1 MHSIEIL
8 GEPSRIPGIEEI
20 DWFLM
25 EYLSDYGIDLTIEHR
40 DLSKEGVYGWC
51 MSLHGNEFFIQI
63 HDDLSDKDYTK
74 TILHELYHVY
84 QHLKKEPRCEICAHQ
99 METILV
105 DRFNKSL

>member
-8 GEPSRIPGIEEI
+8 GEPSKIPAIKEI

-40 DLSKEGVYGWC
+40 DLSGEGVFGWC
-51 MSLHGNEFFIQI
+51 MYLHGNEFFIQI
-63 HDDLSDKDYTK
+63 HNDLSDEDYTK

-84 QHLKKEPRCEICAHQ
+84 QHLNKEPRCEICAHQ